1 MVEKDQVWW
10 EEGDDELRAGLDDFE
25 VPLTQVEMFSRH
37 MPSRR
42 TLIAE

>member
-10 EEGDDELRAGLDDFE
+10 EEDDELRAGLDDFE

-37 MPSRR
+37 MPTRR

>member
-10 EEGDDELRAGLDDFE
+10 EEDDEVRAGLDDFE
-25 VPLTQVEMFSRH
+25 VPLTHVEIFSRH
-37 MPSRR
+37 MPTRR

>member
-10 EEGDDELRAGLDDFE
+10 EEDDELRAGLDDFE
-25 VPLTQVEMFSRH
+25 VPLTRVEMFSRH
-37 MPSRR
+37 MPTRR

>member
-25 VPLTQVEMFSRH
+25 VPPDTSGDVQ
-37 MPSRR
+37 
-42 TLIAE
+42 